1 MNMGSRASTP
11 EGLEGY
17 RLSINGRRITPG
29 RVNELELGEENRIIL
44 LPLKGGSVKASLYID
59 GVEVIDR
66 GRPYENPEAV
76 EWRWRP
82 DDPMGIHRL
91 TLKIEGGDEYLFEIY
106 GRRRIR
112 IEMEHYLKELRRFS
126 LNLIYQRYG
135 HEMRE
140 RLQSWFNYIS
150 EHWSRLEPVV
160 ERISREPQRRVY
172 RERVER
178 PIGEVDR
185 IDAEMVKT
193 LLQRIAERGVGESD
207 AEKLRELIGRL
218 ADRVIIEEERVD
230 HDTVGNRLLRYHLDS
245 LLSKLEEL
253 KRCCEDLDEVLRGRL
268 REAEGDETVQAAREF
283 LSNHDLKEEV
293 ERLRRRIQ
301 GRLRDPRLSFL
312 MEIKGEM
319 KGGELEG
326 VEILP
331 HYAELYKLYRNYSEK
346 APRPL
351 LGVDMPIL
359 RGRPDEIYRRWCAV
373 KLLEAVQDL
382 GYKLEEE
389 RIITLNEEG
398 IKASMNTGLYS
409 KLNGEGCR
417 VNLYYGRRYGD
428 GEAYGSYTSTKWVS
442 LCLEAF
448 TEGEEKPRIIV
459 FEPRFDLD
467 YSEEKFERDVDTLHI
482 LRDAIVD
489 HSTGERL
496 VSGGAILHPADLE
509 PIRFRELSAI
519 PLRPGRVGGLTAL
532 LSEFL
537 T

>member
-11 EGLEGY
+11 ENLGSY
-17 RLSINGRRITPG
+17 RLSINGKTLIPG
-29 RVNELELGEENRIIL
+29 RVNELELGDENKIIL

-59 GVEVIDR
+59 GVEIVDR
-66 GRPYENPEAV
+66 SRPYENPEAV

-82 DDPMGIHRL
+82 GEPTGMHRF
-91 TLKIEGGDEYLFEIY
+91 TLRIEEVGEYLFEIY
-106 GRRRIR
+106 GRKRIR
-112 IEMEHYLKELRRFS
+112 IKMEHYLKELRRFS

-135 HEMRE
+135 SEIRE
-140 RLQSWFNYIS
+140 RLQSWFKYIS

-160 ERISREPQRRVY
+160 ERISRKPQRRMY
-172 RERVER
+172 KERVER

-193 LLQRIAERGVGESD
+193 LLQRIAEREAGEAD

-218 ADRVIIEEERVD
+218 ADRVIVEEEQID
-230 HDTVGNRLLRYHLDS
+230 HDTAGNRLLRYHIDS

-253 KRCCEDLDEVLRGRL
+253 RRCCEDLDEVLRGRL
-268 REAEGDETVQAAREF
+268 KEAERDETVQAAREF
-283 LSNHDLKEEV
+283 LSNHDLKEGV

-312 MEIKGEM
+312 MELKGEARA
-319 KGGELEG
+319 GELKGMES
-326 VEILP
+326 LP
-331 HYAELYKLYRNYSEK
+331 QYAELYKLHRNYGEE
-346 APRPL
+346 APKPL
-351 LGVDMPIL
+351 LGVEMPIL
-359 RGRPDEIYRRWCAV
+359 RGKPDEIYRRWCAV
-373 KLLEAVQDL
+373 KLIEVVQDL

-389 RIITLNEEG
+389 HITTLNEESVE
-398 IKASMNTGLYS
+398 ASMNVGLYS
-409 KLNGEGCR
+409 TLNGESCR
-417 VNLYYGRRYGD
+417 VDLYYGRRYGVD
-428 GEAYGSYTSTKWVS
+428 EFYGSYTSTKWVS

-459 FEPRFDLD
+459 FEPRFDLN
-467 YSEEKFERDVDTLHI
+467 YSEEKFKRDVDALHI

-489 HSTGERL
+489 RSTGERL
-496 VSGGAILHPADLE
+496 VVGGAILHPADLE

-519 PLRPGRVGGLTAL
+519 SLRPGRVEGLTTL
-532 LSEFL
+532 LDELL